1 MSSASYNPAFMS
13 RAIELSVTGHTS
25 GKGLPIG
32 CVIVKD
38 GQVIGEGHNEVFR
51 RNNPTA
57 HAEMVAI
64 EDACRKS
71 NSMLLDGCELYTSM
85 QPCPMC
91 FGAVYWAGI
100 KIVYYA
106 TSSEE
111 AAAAGFD
118 DAFIYHQLGK
128 PPALQLIPMH
138 YMQTEAAFRVLLDWK
153 QNNYSGV
160 AGRHS
165 ASAADEQPGI

>member
-1 MSSASYNPAFMS
+1 MSSTTYNQAFMD
-13 RAIELSVTGHTS
+13 RAIELSLVAHTS

-38 GQVIGEGHNEVFR
+38 GEIVGMGHNEIFL

-64 EDACRKS
+64 EEACRNS
-71 NSMLLDGCELYTSM
+71 NNLALDGCELYTSM

-91 FGAVYWAGI
+91 FGAIYWAGI
-100 KIVYYA
+100 KAVYYA
-106 TSSEE
+106 ASSEE
-111 AAAAGFD
+111 AAATGFD

-128 PPALQLIPMH
+128 PPAHQLIPMH
-138 YMQTEAAFRVLLDWK
+138 HVQANAALQVLMDWK
-153 QNNYSGV
+153 QNNYSPV

-165 ASAADEQPGI
+165 SSAADEQPGI

>member
-1 MSSASYNPAFMS
+1 ME
-13 RAIELSVTGHTS
+13 RAIELSVQGYTS

-38 GQVIGEGHNEVFR
+38 GKVIGEGHNEVLLR
-51 RNNPTA
+51 RLPTA

-64 EDACRKS
+64 EDACKKS
-71 NSMLLDGCELYTSM
+71 GSILLEGCELYTSM

-100 KIVYYA
+100 KTVYYA
-106 TSSEE
+106 ASSVE
-111 AAAAGFD
+111 AAEAGFD
-118 DAFIYHQLGK
+118 DHFIYDEINK
-128 PPALQLIPMH
+128 PAETQSIPMYH
-138 YMQTEAAFRVLLDWK
+138 IIGTRATDVLKEW
-153 QNNYSGV
+153 QITNPSSI

-165 ASAADEQPGI
+165 A

>member
-1 MSSASYNPAFMS
+1 MSSATYDPKFMN
-13 RAIELSVTGHTS
+13 RAIDLSITGHRS

-38 GQVIGEGHNEVFR
+38 GGIIGEGHNEIFV

-64 EDACRKS
+64 EDACGKS
-71 NSMLLDGCELYTSM
+71 NNILLDGCELYTSM

-91 FGAVYWAGI
+91 FGAIYWAGI
-100 KIVYYA
+100 KTVYYA
-106 TSSEE
+106 TSAEE

-118 DAFIYHQLGK
+118 DAFIYHQLSK
-128 PPALQLIPMH
+128 PPAQQLIPMH
-138 YMQTEAAFRVLLDWK
+138 YIKTDDALRVLMDWK
-153 QNNYSGV
+153 QNNYSPI

-165 ASAADEQPGI
+165 TSAAEEQPDL

>member
-1 MSSASYNPAFMS
+1 MSIAVYNQAFMN
-13 RAIELSVTGHTS
+13 RAIELSIIGHTS

-38 GQVIGEGHNEVFR
+38 GKIIGEGHNEIFA

-64 EDACRKS
+64 EDACKKS
-71 NSMLLDGCELYTSM
+71 NNMLLEGCELYTSM

-91 FGAVYWAGI
+91 FGAIYWASI
-100 KIVYYA
+100 KVVYYA
-106 TSSEE
+106 TSSAE
-111 AAAAGFD
+111 AAAIGFD
-118 DAFIYHQLGK
+118 DAFIYHQLAK
-128 PPALQLIPMH
+128 PPVQQLVPMH
-138 YMQTEAAFRVLLDWK
+138 YIKNDEALKVLANWK
-153 QNNYSGV
+153 QNNYSPV

-165 ASAADEQPGI
+165 STAADEQPGI